1 MARMNYKRAIVRQ
14 PGPNFANGLTSVDLG
29 KPDFDTALHQHQDY
43 CEALKNCGL
52 ELMVLPT
59 LDDFPDSPFV
69 EDTAIITASCIVIT
83 RPGDKSRRGE
93 EKSISEILGKDRE
106 LEFINAPGMVDGGDI
121 LRISRHFFIG
131 LSERTNIEGANQL
144 QTILSRYEFTSSTI
158 PVTAVLHLKS
168 GVTCLGDKY
177 VLAID
182 EFAYQPEFQSFDI
195 IRAPVDEA
203 YAVNCLLING
213 TLLMPRGFQKMA
225 EQLKTLDYPIIEVA
239 MTEFQKMD
247 GGLTCLSLLL
257 T

>member
-1 MARMNYKRAIVRQ
+1 MNYRRAIVRR
-14 PGPNFANGLTSVDLG
+14 PGPRFAEGLTTVDLG
-29 KPDFDTALHQHQDY
+29 KPDFDTALRQHEDY
-43 CEALKNCGL
+43 CEALKRCGL
-52 ELMVLPT
+52 DVTILPT
-59 LDDFPDSPFV
+59 LPDFPDSPFV
-69 EDTAIITASCIVIT
+69 EDTAIITQNLVVIT

-93 EKSISEILGKDRE
+93 EQSVSEILGQDRE
-106 LEFINAPGMVDGGDI
+106 LEFIESPGTVDGGDI
-121 LRISRHFFIG
+121 LRIGSHFYIG

-144 QTILSRYEFTSSTI
+144 QTIFAKYGFTSSTI
-158 PVTAVLHLKS
+158 AVTAVLHLKS
-168 GVTCLGDKY
+168 GVTCLGDKH

-182 EFAYQPEFQSFDI
+182 EFASRPEFQSFDVI
-195 IRAPVDEA
+195 EAPDEEG

-225 EQLKTLDYPIIEVA
+225 EQLETLGYPIIEVA